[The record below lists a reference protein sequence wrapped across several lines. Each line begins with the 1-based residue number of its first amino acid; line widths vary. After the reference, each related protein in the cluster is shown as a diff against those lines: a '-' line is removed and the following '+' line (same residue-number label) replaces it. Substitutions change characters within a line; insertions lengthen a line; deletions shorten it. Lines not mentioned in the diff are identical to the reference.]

1 MKKFFVLGMLFLV
14 FGVKAQQKYTISG
27 FVQDAASGEQL
38 LGVNVIWKDKMQ
50 GTTTN
55 TYGFYSMTLPEGEVE
70 IVYSYIGFKKV
81 IKKIDLQNDVQMD
94 VELSMSSAELSEV
107 TIVGEET
114 VVDRTQT
121 SVVEVPVQQI
131 KSIPALLGE
140 VDVLKAIQLLP
151 GVQSG
156 GEGSSGFYVRG
167 GGPDQNLI
175 LLDGVPVYN
184 ASHLFGFFSVFN
196 ADAIKNVRLTKGG
209 FPARFGGRLSSV
221 LEIDMKEGNMKKIE
235 GEGSVGIVASKLTLQ
250 GPIVKDKTSFIV
262 SGRRTYIDLLA
273 QPLIKSASEGNASG
287 GYFFYD
293 FNAKLNHKFSEKDRL
308 YLSAY
313 IGKDRFYVGEKYTDE
328 DYTSEMDMGLNWG
341 NVTSALRWNHLFSN
355 KLFANTTLTYSRYL
369 FDTSMEINDQYLDD
383 IDEIRFR
390 YFSGI
395 EDYGTKIDFDYL
407 PNPGHHI
414 RFGANYTY
422 HTFSPG
428 SMELYERQNATISQD
443 TSFNFSET
451 QYAHESSL
459 YVEDDVKIND
469 QLKVN
474 IGLRYNTFHF
484 DNGADLNDFFREE
497 YFYLFQS
504 KNNSKA
510 YRVFEPRF
518 STRYLISKNWSLKA
532 SYADMQQNIHL
543 LSNTSAGMPT
553 DIWVP
558 STDSVPSQHSRQI
571 AGAVNH
577 LFKNGAYELTLE
589 GYYKT
594 MTNLITLSEGAKII
608 GFDDWQEKVET
619 GGLGKSYGAEIFL
632 QKKKGKTTGWIGYTL
647 AWSWRKFENVNQGDW
662 YPYKYDR
669 RHDVSVVFSH
679 KFNENVDIGLT
690 WVYGTGAN
698 ITMMDARYP
707 EVNMNGN
714 MSLFDDNV
722 NEIEYYSSRNNY
734 RLAPYHRLDV
744 GVNFHKKK
752 KWGERTWNIGAY
764 NAYNRKNPYYIYITD
779 ELSYDVGENAYSTE
793 TVAKQVSLFPI
804 IPSISYHF
812 KF

>member
-1 MKKFFVLGMLFLV
+1 MKKYFLFFLLF
-14 FGVKAQQKYTISG
+14 FGLSLSAQEKKHTISG
-27 FVQDAASGEQL
+27 FIQDAASGEQL
-38 LGVNVIWKDKMQ
+38 LGVNVIWKDKLQ

-55 TYGFYSMTLPEGEVE
+55 TYGFYSMTLPAGQAE
-70 IVYSYIGFKKV
+70 IVFSYIGFDKV
-81 IKKIDLQNDVQMD
+81 IKKINLQEDIQLD
-94 VELSMSSAELSEV
+94 IELSMSSAEIAEV

-131 KSIPALLGE
+131 KNIPALLGE

-209 FPARFGGRLSSV
+209 FPARYGGRLSSV

-250 GPIVKDKTSFIV
+250 GPIIKDKTAFIV

-273 QPLIKSASEGNASG
+273 QPFIKSASDGNTTG

-293 FNAKLNHKFSEKDRL
+293 LNAKLNHKFSEKDRL

-313 IGKDRFYVGEKYTDE
+313 SGKDRFYVSDRETNEGYNNE
-328 DYTSEMDMGLNWG
+328 SDMALNWG
-341 NVTSALRWNHLFSN
+341 NITSSLRWNHLFNN
-355 KLFANTTLTYSRYL
+355 KLFSNTTLTYSRYL
-369 FDTSMEINDQYLDD
+369 FDTAFEFKDENPDGND
-383 IDEIRFR
+383 ETRFR
-390 YFSGI
+390 YYSGI
-395 EDYGTKIDFDYL
+395 EDYGAKIDFDYL
-407 PNPGHHI
+407 PNPNHYV
-414 RFGANYTY
+414 RFGLNHTY

-428 SMELYERQNATISQD
+428 SMDIFEKTNNVTVLDS
-443 TSFNFSET
+443 SFNFSEEL
-451 QYAHESSL
+451 YAHESFL
-459 YVEDDVKIND
+459 YIEDDIKIND

-474 IGLRYNTFHF
+474 IGLHA
-484 DNGADLNDFFREE
+484 GG
-497 YFYLFQS
+497 FYVKEKLYQS
-504 KNNSKA
+504 LQ
-510 YRVFEPRF
+510 PRF
-518 STRYLISKNWSLKA
+518 SSRYLINKDWSLKV
-532 SYADMQQNIHL
+532 SYANMQQNIHL

-558 STDSVPSQHSRQI
+558 STDSVPSQDSRQL
-571 AGAVNH
+571 AGALNH
-577 LFKNGAYELTLE
+577 TFKKGTYEISLE
-589 GYYKT
+589 GYYKK
-594 MTNLITLSEGAKII
+594 MDNLITLKEGSQII
-608 GFDDWQEKVET
+608 GFEDWQTKVET
-619 GGLGKSYGAEIFL
+619 EGEGKSYGMELFV

-647 AWSWRKFENVNQGDW
+647 AWSWRKFQNVNLGEW

-669 RHDVSVVFSH
+669 RHDFSLVLSH
-679 KFNENVDIGLT
+679 KFNEKVDIGLT
-690 WVYGTGAN
+690 WVYGTGSN

-707 EVNMNGN
+707 EIDFNGN
-714 MSLFDDNV
+714 IGVSPDKF
-722 NEIEYYSSRNNY
+722 NEIQYFSNRNNY
-734 RLAPYHRLDV
+734 RMASYHRLDF
-744 GVNFHKKK
+744 GANFHKKK
-752 KWGERTWNIGAY
+752 KWGERTWSIGAY
-764 NAYNRKNPYYIYITD
+764 NAYNRKNPYYIYFQD
-779 ELSYDVGENAYSTE
+779 ETTFNSDGTYTTQS
-793 TVAKQVSLFPI
+793 VAKQVSLFPV